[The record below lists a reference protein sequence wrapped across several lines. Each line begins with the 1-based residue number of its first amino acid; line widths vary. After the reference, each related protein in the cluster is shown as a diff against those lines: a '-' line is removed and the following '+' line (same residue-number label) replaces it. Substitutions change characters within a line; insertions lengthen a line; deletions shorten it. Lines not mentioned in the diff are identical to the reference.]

1 LVCKLLRYN
10 IFNNAVDTHRRRI
23 LFMFLLIFS
32 LSLLF
37 RFSSLF
43 TSQRYGD
50 SDEAV
55 LGLMTTRIMERGERP
70 IFWYSLAYNGAGAF
84 EAYLTVPFFKA
95 FGISY
100 ISLKLL
106 SLILFH
112 ILLLT
117 NFIFSKKWFGDK
129 VACLSSLLLALAG
142 PFVVWSTKA
151 RGGYMETL
159 IVGILLASL
168 AFSHTSNKEKWRYLA
183 IAGFISGFSL
193 YLQPLSI
200 PAVLL
205 FFVFIVINDKRF
217 IGSARIFVC
226 FIFLLIGY
234 SPAIY
239 FNLTHNFEN
248 FTFII
253 KLLTESRGISAGS
266 SSNLIYFLHQ
276 LFLQILPRFFIL
288 DLEQPDGWEFS
299 DQKGL
304 SAPPPPLEA
313 WVQFFI
319 FLFIV
324 LYCAFLWR
332 ASIKKLFYSSS
343 NMPILLDSRGRGAY
357 LLSHVLV
364 YLIAYLILNA
374 NILLP
379 NERFFLPVYPSISI
393 LTSLVALELSGK
405 TAIQKGLTYVLISFL
420 LLVGLILN
428 ISNIGKESRIYG
440 YNYKDRLTYK
450 GYTIKG
456 EALEKVLSFL
466 EENRIQFAY
475 STYYLKYHLI
485 FLSNE
490 RILVSSHRAPPQ
502 DKKWYPPYDMSIY
515 MADKIALVF
524 PKDSYLNQ
532 VWRSKLT
539 KENISFKSVS
549 IDEVNIYYP
558 IDAKIFRR
566 LLSGEHL

>member
-1 LVCKLLRYN
+1 
-10 IFNNAVDTHRRRI
+10 VDTHRRRT
-23 LFMFLLIFS
+23 LFIFLLIFS
-32 LSLLF
+32 LSLLL

-55 LGLMTTRIMERGERP
+55 LGLMAIRIIERGERP
-70 IFWYSLAYNGAGAF
+70 IFWYSLAYNGAGPF
-84 EAYLTVPFFKA
+84 EAYLTIPFFKA

-112 ILLLT
+112 TLLLT
-117 NFIFSKKWFGDK
+117 NYVFAKKWFGDK

-151 RGGYMETL
+151 RGGYIETL

-168 AFSHTSNKEKWRYLA
+168 AFSHLSNKEKWRHLS

-193 YLQPLSI
+193 YLQPLTI
-200 PAVLL
+200 PALLL

-217 IGSARIFVC
+217 IRSAKILVYI
-226 FIFLLIGY
+226 IFLLIGY

-248 FTFII
+248 FAFII
-253 KLLTESRGISAGS
+253 KLLTEPVGIGAGGAPDY
-266 SSNLIYFLHQ
+266 IYFLRH
-276 LFLQILPRFFIL
+276 LFSQILPRFFIL
-288 DLEQPDGWEFS
+288 DMEQPEGWEFS

-304 SAPPPPLEA
+304 SAPAPPLEA
-313 WVQFFI
+313 WVQFSI
-319 FLFIV
+319 FLFVV
-324 LYCAFLWR
+324 LYCAFRWR
-332 ASIKKLFYSSS
+332 GSIKKLFYPPS
-343 NMPILLDSRGRGAY
+343 NMPVLLSSRDRGAY
-357 LLSHVLV
+357 LFSYVLI
-364 YLIAYLILNA
+364 YLIAYLVLNT
-374 NILLP
+374 NMLLP
-379 NERFFLPVYPSISI
+379 NERFFLPIYPSISI
-393 LTSLVALELSGK
+393 LTSLVVLELSGK
-405 TAIQKGLTYVLISFL
+405 TAIRKGLSYGLISVL

-428 ISNIGKESRIYG
+428 ISNIGKESRISG

-456 EALEKVLSFL
+456 ETVDKIVSFL
-466 EENRIQFAY
+466 EENGIQFAY

-485 FLSNE
+485 FLSGE
-490 RILVSSHRAPPQ
+490 RILVSSHLAPPQ

-515 MADKIALVF
+515 LADKIALVF
-524 PKDSYLNQ
+524 HKDSYLNQ
-532 VWRSKLT
+532 TWRSKLT
-539 KENISFKSVS
+539 KGNISFKSVS
-549 IDEVNIYYP
+549 IDEINIYYP
-558 IDAKIFRR
+558 IDAKTFRR
-566 LLSGEHL
+566 LLSGI